1 MKILP
6 DPISFLW
13 DKGNIDKNFKK
24 HKVTNKE
31 TEETFE
37 NKPKFIFEDEKHST
51 VEKRYGIFGVTD
63 NGKQLSVV
71 FTIRND
77 KVRIITAREMSKRE
91 RRSYEKIKIKTN
103 TKV

>member
-6 DPISFLW
+6 DPVSFVW

-31 TEETFE
+31 AEEVFE
-37 NKPKFIFEDEKHST
+37 NKSKFIFEDVKHST

-77 KVRIITAREMSKRE
+77 KVRIITAREMSNRE